1 MAETSTPTMTD
12 EEIGQQM
19 ESSRQLHEK
28 KYLRPKEIAAYCLA
42 TYGQKTLD
50 EFIKNNM
57 QFFMLNFLRI
67 SGKSYANISIA
78 TKIYDAVDDSISGVI
93 VDRTRTR
100 WGHLMPY
107 LIAPMPLW
115 ALSSLMI
122 FTAPELSNAG
132 RILWAA
138 AAMLLNGLG
147 FSYYNSWN
155 IILYSITPN
164 VSERNNLITIQ
175 KFVELFII
183 IPSMLPIALSL
194 LPKISPAFTMK
205 NIYTF
210 FVALCVAFAAVSAI
224 FAFRNVRERVPLVTK
239 EEMNK
244 IKLKDTIRE
253 LLKNKPMFV
262 VIIADFVN
270 GVKSVGGSSESFFWL
285 NNMGS
290 LLYGTLCGVFT
301 GSPNYFMTPLAP
313 VIIKK
318 FGARATAIFC
328 GLFGGT
334 AYLILWLVGF
344 KPFGEGHL
352 VLNLAWVYFA
362 LTVCGLP
369 NCVMRVVNPIIR
381 GDVYDYMEWK
391 SGLRNEALVNA
402 ICTWFGKLGDSV
414 TGWLSGYVFYLIGYA
429 PKTDLLGNLVPISD
443 EKLLAGIFAVFALAP
458 SIARYGYGISHIFF
472 SIHGDFK
479 KQMELELDERR
490 AKRTAEKA
498 EEMTSE
504 N

>member
-1 MAETSTPTMTD
+1 MADTSVNALTE
-12 EEIGQQM
+12 EEIEQQI
-19 ESSRQLHEK
+19 EKSEQLHSK
-28 KYLRPKEIAAYCLA
+28 KYLRPKEIAAYCMA

-67 SGKSYANISIA
+67 SGKSYANISIF

-107 LIAPMPLW
+107 LILPMPLW
-115 ALSSLMI
+115 VASSLMI
-122 FTAPELSNAG
+122 FTAPEFSSTG
-132 RILWAA
+132 KIIWAA

-155 IILYSITPN
+155 IILYNITPN

-194 LPKISPAFTMK
+194 MPKISPVFTMER
-205 NIYTF
+205 IYTCF
-210 FVALCVAFAAVSAI
+210 AAVCVAFAVVSAI

-239 EEMNK
+239 EEMNQISILDSVK
-244 IKLKDTIRE
+244 E

-301 GSPNYFMTPLAP
+301 GMPNYFMTPLAP

-318 FGARATAIFC
+318 LGARTTAIIC

-334 AYLILWLVGF
+334 AYLLLWIVGY

-352 VLNLAWVYFA
+352 ALNLAWVYFA

-369 NCVMRVVNPIIR
+369 NCVMRIVNPIIK

-391 SGLRNEALVNA
+391 AGIRNEALVNA
-402 ICTWFGKLGDSV
+402 ICTWFGKLGDSL

-429 PKTDLLGNLVPISD
+429 PATDILGNLIPTTNQH
-443 EKLLAGIFAVFALAP
+443 LLKGIFAVFALAP
-458 SIARYGYGISHIFF
+458 SIARFGYGISHFFF
-472 SIHGDFK
+472 SIHGEFK
-479 KQMELELDERR
+479 EKMELELDERR
-490 AKRTAEKA
+490 AKRTQEKA
-498 EEMTSE
+498 AELDE